1 MGGMAGGAEQEGS
14 CVLEGVMKDLRTQ
27 EPTHLLSPDQRLPW
41 RQEGPGTPGMEWA
54 SEKPGS
60 QTLAKGGRQEARKA
74 CASHGCAGRELA
86 SSLLGL
92 LQDVAQAPQPGLV
105 PTPLLGARQPE
116 APALTGRSA
125 GLGGGR
131 GAVGAAVVLPQDQ
144 FDVPHELPQ
153 LGLLLGSVPLVVE
166 AAVSP

>member
-1 MGGMAGGAEQEGS
+1 
-14 CVLEGVMKDLRTQ
+14 
-27 EPTHLLSPDQRLPW
+27 
-41 RQEGPGTPGMEWA
+41 MEWA
-54 SEKPGS
+54 SEESGS
-60 QTLAKGGRQEARKA
+60 QTLAQGGRQEATEA
-74 CASHGCAGRELA
+74 CASDGRTGRELA

-105 PTPLLGARQPE
+105 PMPLLGARQPE
-116 APALTGRSA
+116 APALTGRIA

-131 GAVGAAVVLPQDQ
+131 GAVGVALVLPQDP

>member
-1 MGGMAGGAEQEGS
+1 
-14 CVLEGVMKDLRTQ
+14 
-27 EPTHLLSPDQRLPW
+27 
-41 RQEGPGTPGMEWA
+41 MERP
-54 SEKPGS
+54 SEESGS
-60 QTLAKGGRQEARKA
+60 QTLAQGGRQEATEA
-74 CASHGCAGRELA
+74 CASDGRTGRELA

-92 LQDVAQAPQPGLV
+92 LQDVAQAPQAWSLHPSLA
-105 PTPLLGARQPE
+105 PSHWRPQLSWGAGTEVR
-116 APALTGRSA
+116 
-125 GLGGGR
+125 GGW